1 MLVAILDKKKLRNF
15 CYFEPFVWPNKKGV
29 KLFVQLLL
37 LARSEKREE
46 KRVVC
51 NLNIDEIS

>member
-1 MLVAILDKKKLRNF
+1 MLVAILDKKN
-15 CYFEPFVWPNKKGV
+15 YEIFVILNLLFWSNKKGV